1 MLEIDLMKE
10 EIVAI
15 VKTKTSSGDVKYGLP
30 PNKTRKMHDDRAYT
44 CVLAAHHLAQL
55 RREEILGSAEPAM
68 NMDVLFS
75 NRVFQN
81 PQNKQSTNPF
91 SGFVNPFGRR
101 R

>member
-1 MLEIDLMKE
+1 M
-10 EIVAI
+10 
-15 VKTKTSSGDVKYGLP
+15 
-30 PNKTRKMHDDRAYT
+30 DDRAYT

-81 PQNKQSTNPF
+81 PQNKQSANPF
-91 SGFVNPFGRR
+91 SGFTNPFGRR